1 MVDRTP
7 SNNLDALFDPAS
19 VRGVDN
25 PNPPQPVQHVSRR
38 AAREAA
44 MANVTSVPVATFTPS
59 APATERPR
67 ASVRR
72 PKAAA
77 VKKSLTTSE
86 VPLVRASRPASNKR
100 NPISVLA
107 TMLAIGGMFAVAAL
121 PAYASQETDA
131 VTTASLKLSESSPLA
146 QTIEV
151 GADVSAVDAVR
162 DGFHATTP
170 EQLAEANDD
179 AIRAAANEAYLAS
192 GARELGDDYPWPY
205 ELTDD
210 NGGGLSPLNYYYRE
224 CVDFVAWRIN
234 RDQGYYQAPFKWVW
248 SNLTP
253 FGGNGGQ
260 WQSNWE
266 SLGRTVSKTPIAGSV
281 AYTGGNHVAYV
292 KSVNADGT
300 VTLEEYNY
308 VPGMYSQRTIP
319 ASSVV
324 SFLYPPS

>member
-1 MVDRTP
+1 MST
-7 SNNLDALFDPAS
+7 
-19 VRGVDN
+19 
-25 PNPPQPVQHVSRR
+25 
-38 AAREAA
+38 
-44 MANVTSVPVATFTPS
+44 VTSVPVPTATAS
-59 APATERPR
+59 VSGKHPART
-67 ASVRR
+67 SVRR

-86 VPLVRASRPASNKR
+86 GPVVRASRSDSSKR

-121 PAYASQETDA
+121 PAYASQQTEVA
-131 VTTASLKLSESSPLA
+131 VTTANAKTSTLSSSLA
-146 QTIEV
+146 QTIQV

-170 EQLAEANDD
+170 EQLAEANED

-192 GARELGDDYPWPY
+192 GAREMGDDYPWPY

-210 NGGGLSPLNYYYRE
+210 EGGGLSPLNYYYRE

-234 RDQGYYQAPFKWVW
+234 RDQGYFQAPYKWVW

-253 FGGNGGQ
+253 MGGNGSQ

-292 KSVNADGT
+292 KSVNPDGT

-308 VPGMYSQRTIP
+308 VPGLYSQRTIP

-324 SFLYPPS
+324 SFLYPPT

>member
-1 MVDRTP
+1 M
-7 SNNLDALFDPAS
+7 SS
-19 VRGVDN
+19 
-25 PNPPQPVQHVSRR
+25 
-38 AAREAA
+38 
-44 MANVTSVPVATFTPS
+44 VTSVPVETFTPVMGKAES
-59 APATERPR
+59 VRPP
-67 ASVRR
+67 VRR
-72 PKAAA
+72 PKARS
-77 VKKSLTTSE
+77 VKKSLTTAE
-86 VPLVRASRPASNKR
+86 VPVARASAASTGKR
-100 NPISVLA
+100 NPVSVLA
-107 TMLAIGGMFAVAAL
+107 TMLAVGGMFAVAAL
-121 PAYASQETDA
+121 PAYASQESE
-131 VTTASLKLSESSPLA
+131 TAPVAEAKSTAFSQS
-146 QTIEV
+146 IEV
-151 GADVSAVDAVR
+151 GADVAAADAIR

-170 EQLAEANDD
+170 EQLAEANED

-192 GARELGDDYPWPY
+192 GAREMGDDYPWPY

-210 NGGGLSPLNYYYRE
+210 QGGGLSPLNYYYRE

-253 FGGNGGQ
+253 MGGNGSQ

-266 SLGRTVSKTPIAGSV
+266 SLGRTVSKTPIAGAV
-281 AYTGGNHVAYV
+281 AYTGGNHIAYV

-324 SFLYPPS
+324 SFLYPPT